1 MKKRQIIALG
11 LVMTFN
17 GCDTVTIPDT
27 FTIENNS
34 TGATTVVVSK
44 DNAGNIVIKP
54 VTNTLESKEN
64 VTTAVKTTTD
74 VGDVNILNNDE
85 NIKLE
90 DNIVNIPTVI
100 VENNVTNIPSATA
113 DVDKNISKEITINTL
128 EFLKNDINVITSNS
142 AKLHIVSN
150 EKTST
155 LIKYGIDEGYGEVI
169 EEESFISDHTEVL
182 KNLEPN
188 TKYHYQVT
196 VTDENGNTQT
206 SSDKVFRT
214 LEDKSST
221 SDTIVEK
228 DKVRDDDK
236 KIFTEKFINLFER
249 SDPNDYGYDTAS
261 ELDDKDDRGLTV
273 GRIFITGSSKDE
285 LKKSDSYKVI
295 EAYKDAGGNDKI
307 IETYDADDYDEI
319 INMLKEQW
327 PVLAKKED
335 KQGILFREAQD
346 KVYEETVYQKAK
358 KASQVLNGS
367 GLVILNLLS
376 AYVLHGEGRDNNS
389 TDGMI
394 RLAGEKTN
402 IEKFTDRVSE
412 KKWVKA
418 FLNERKREFCGDKEH
433 IKAISILDTL
443 NYLLDNDDFDL
454 IKNSMD
460 IIVTKRSEFETIYE
474 KESNIAKSCS
484 STY

>member
-214 LEDKSST
+214 LEDKSNA

-228 DKVRDDDK
+228 DEVRVDDK

-249 SDPNDYGYDTAS
+249 SNPNDYGYDTAS

-443 NYLLDNDDFDL
+443 NYLLDDDDFDL